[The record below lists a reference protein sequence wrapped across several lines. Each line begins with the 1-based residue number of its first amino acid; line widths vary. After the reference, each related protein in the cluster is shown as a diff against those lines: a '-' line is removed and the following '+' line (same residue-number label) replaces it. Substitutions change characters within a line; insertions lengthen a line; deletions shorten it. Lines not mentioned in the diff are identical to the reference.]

1 MDDEKVSV
9 DSNPET
15 VPFFVYESEIT
26 RADIRFKRMF
36 AALIVSIVLIF
47 ASNMGWLIYESM
59 YDTISYAQDGN
70 GLNNINTGTQGDLDG
85 AESESESP

>member
-26 RADIRFKRMF
+26 RADIRFK
-36 AALIVSIVLIF
+36 
-47 ASNMGWLIYESM
+47 
-59 YDTISYAQDGN
+59 
-70 GLNNINTGTQGDLDG
+70 
-85 AESESESP
+85 